1 MIKYYYENVLA
12 SQNITAKPNLVW
24 VADITTLRVLDKK
37 FYTFLCTDVH
47 TNSVVAHLIRSNS
60 IDSKAV
66 IKALANAVDK
76 RFVVAPKTKLIINTD
91 RGTQFSSQ
99 AYKNFTE
106 RSQDYFLPSMSR
118 ENTPTDNAVAERFM
132 RTFKEHKIDGI
143 TIEDLLTQ
151 CILENPNFRNSRSIL
166 NQYVKSLNEKPN
178 KKSLP
183 LSPEKHDKQSSTAAM
198 LMAEPT
204 YPKAFSKHFGNDSRF
219 DEISKFRTENS
230 EVVSI
235 LNEIALKKAELV
247 AKTPFDDFEDNIVLK
262 VIDQRLSDIYS
273 LIANNHTITKEYVE
287 EAIQPIEESLEELHY
302 KIDKLLPKNKKER
315 ETQLLRDPINANLFP
330 IFMGNAGN
338 SYTYQKDLKRAQLRI
353 SYTVLYY
360 VGLRINEIRQL
371 TEKKLLDAIAAS
383 QFSVIHHK
391 TRQPYI
397 HVLSKTGVKALKN
410 LKTEF
415 TIVFQRYKYEF
426 LFGKKKPIHEKTLIQ
441 VMNRDLKHTCEV
453 CNLPYN
459 IKSHSF
465 RVNVISN
472 LLKITTVQN
481 TADIVGHRDIRS
493 TMAYRRYA
501 LSKEEINDLLEKI
514 TYKETNTSIEDIY

>member
-1 MIKYYYENVLA
+1 MVKYYYENVLA

-24 VADITTLRVLDKK
+24 VADITTLRILDRR
-37 FYTFLCTDVH
+37 FYVFLCNDVH
-47 TNSVVAHLIRSNS
+47 TNKVVAHLIRSTS
-60 IDSKAV
+60 IDSKAIV
-66 IKALANAVDK
+66 NVLAKAIDK
-76 RFVVAPKTKLIINTD
+76 RFVVAPKSKLIINTD

-99 AYKNFTE
+99 AYNNFTE

-132 RTFKEHKIDGI
+132 KTFKEHKIDGI

-166 NQYVKSLNEKPN
+166 NQYVRSLNEKPN
-178 KKSLP
+178 RKSLT
-183 LSPEKHDKQSSTAAM
+183 LSPEKYDKQSSMAAM
-198 LMAEPT
+198 LMAEPA
-204 YPKAFSKHFGNDSRF
+204 YPKAFSKHFGDDFRF
-219 DEISKFRTENS
+219 DEISKFKMENL
-230 EVVSI
+230 EVASI

-247 AKTPFDDFEDNIVLK
+247 EKTPFDDFENNIALK
-262 VIDQRLSDIYS
+262 VIDQRLSEIHS
-273 LIANNHTITKEYVE
+273 LIADNHIITKEYVE

-315 ETQLLRDPINANLFP
+315 ETQLLRDPVNSNLFP
-330 IFMGNAGN
+330 VFMGNSGN

-383 QFSVIHHK
+383 QFSIIHHK
-391 TRQPYI
+391 TNQPYI

-415 TIVFQRYKYEF
+415 TIVFRKYKYKF
-426 LFGKKKPIHEKTLIQ
+426 LFGEEKPIHEKTLIQ

-481 TADIVGHRDIRS
+481 TADIIGHRDIRS

-514 TYKETNTSIEDIY
+514 TNNETEN

>member
-1 MIKYYYENVLA
+1 MVKYYYENILA
-12 SQNITAKPNLVW
+12 SQNITAKPNVVW
-24 VADITTLRVLDKK
+24 VADITTLRVLDKR
-37 FYTFLCTDVH
+37 FYAFLCNDVH
-47 TNSVVAHLIRSNS
+47 TNKVVAHLIRSTS
-60 IDSKAV
+60 IDSRAIVDVLAKA
-66 IKALANAVDK
+66 IGK
-76 RFVVAPKTKLIINTD
+76 RFIVAPKSKLIINTD

-132 RTFKEHKIDGI
+132 KTFKEHKIDGI
-143 TIEDLLTQ
+143 TIEDLLTR
-151 CILENPNFRNSRSIL
+151 CILENPDFRNSRSIL

-178 KKSLP
+178 KKSLT
-183 LSPEKHDKQSSTAAM
+183 LSPERHDRQSSMAAM
-198 LMAEPT
+198 LMAEPA
-204 YPKAFSKHFGNDSRF
+204 YPKAFSKHFGDDFRF
-219 DEISKFRTENS
+219 DEISKFKIENS

-247 AKTPFDDFEDNIVLK
+247 NKTPFDDFENNIALK
-262 VIDQRLSDIYS
+262 VIDQRLSEIHS
-273 LIANNHTITKEYVE
+273 LIADNHMITKEYVE

-302 KIDKLLPKNKKER
+302 KIDKLLPKSKKER
-315 ETQLLRDPINANLFP
+315 ETQILRDPVNSNLFP
-330 IFMGNAGN
+330 IFMGNSGN
-338 SYTYQKDLKRAQLRI
+338 SYSYQKDLKRAQLRI

-383 QFSVIHHK
+383 QFSIIHHK
-391 TRQPYI
+391 TNQPYI

-415 TIVFQRYKYEF
+415 TVVFQKYKYEF
-426 LFGKKKPIHEKTLIQ
+426 LFGKEKPIHKKTLIQ

-481 TADIVGHRDIRS
+481 TADIIGHRDIRS

-514 TYKETNTSIEDIY
+514 TNNETED

>member
-1 MIKYYYENVLA
+1 MVKYYYENVLA

-24 VADITTLRVLDKK
+24 VADITTLRILDKS
-37 FYTFLCTDVH
+37 FYTFLCTDIH
-47 TNSVVAHLIRSNS
+47 TNRVVAHLIRSTS
-60 IDSKAV
+60 MDSKAIINV
-66 IKALANAVDK
+66 LAKAIDK

-106 RSQDYFLPSMSR
+106 RFQDYFLPSMSR

-132 RTFKEHKIDGI
+132 KTFKEHKINGV
-143 TIEDLLTQ
+143 TIEDLLTGYT
-151 CILENPNFRNSRSIL
+151 LENPNFRNSRSIL

-178 KKSLP
+178 KKSFQ
-183 LSPEKHDKQSSTAAM
+183 LSPERHDKQSSTASM

-204 YPKAFSKHFGNDSRF
+204 YPKAFSKHFGDDFRF
-219 DEISKFRTENS
+219 DEISKFKTENL

-247 AKTPFDDFEDNIVLK
+247 DKTPFDDFENSLVLK
-262 VIDQRLSDIYS
+262 VIDQRLSEINS
-273 LIANNHTITKEYVE
+273 LIADNHIITKEYVE
-287 EAIQPIEESLEELHY
+287 EAIQPIGESLEELHY
-302 KIDKLLPKNKKER
+302 KMDKLLPKNKKER
-315 ETQLLRDPINANLFP
+315 ETQLLRDPVNADLFP
-330 IFMGNAGN
+330 IFMTNSGN

-353 SYTVLYY
+353 SYTILYY

-371 TEKKLLDAIAAS
+371 TEKRLLDAIAAS
-383 QFSVIHHK
+383 QFSIIHHK

-397 HVLSKTGVKALKN
+397 HVLSKTGVEALKN

-415 TIVFQRYKYEF
+415 TIVFQKYKYEF
-426 LFGKKKPIHEKTLIQ
+426 LFGKKKSIHKKTLIQ

-481 TADIVGHRDIRS
+481 TADIIGHQDIRS

-514 TYKETNTSIEDIY
+514 TGNETEN